1 MALTDLQLRN
11 AKPSDRPYKM
21 ADGGGLYME
30 VRPTGKKLWR
40 YRYRIAGKENIYAI
54 GEYPRVTLSA
64 ARAERDEAKDAVRQG
79 LHPAHL
85 REAERQ
91 QNITESANT
100 FQAIALEFAEQKAR
114 TWSETYQDQ
123 FRRAM
128 EQNVY
133 PYIGTI
139 PIRHLNSQHILEI
152 MRRMDNRGAT
162 AYAIQVRQW
171 CSAVFCYAASTM
183 RADGDPA
190 AAVKGAVQRRQINH
204 ARALEPHEIRDYL
217 QRLQGFGGNRA
228 TGIALELMLYLFPR
242 TAELRTAEWQD
253 MHLADAQWRIPAEKM
268 KMRRMHIVPLPR
280 QAVALLEELQTITG
294 NGRWLFPNTRRPATV
309 MSATTINRALEYL
322 GYPTGHVSGHDFRAT
337 ASTRL
342 NEMGYPEAHI
352 EMQLAHAPRNKTAAA
367 YNHAKYLPERERMMQ
382 DWADY
387 LDSLRK
393 GSKKVVGINRAKD
406 GR

>member
-11 AKPSDRPYKM
+11 AKPGDKPYKM

-64 ARAERDEAKDAVRQG
+64 ARAERDNAKDAVRQG

-85 REAERQ
+85 RRAERQ

-100 FQAIALEFAEQKAR
+100 FEAIAREYAEQKAR
-114 TWSETYQDQ
+114 TWSDTYLDQ
-123 FRRAM
+123 FERAM
-128 EQNVY
+128 DANVY
-133 PYIGTI
+133 PYIGSI
-139 PIRHLNSQHILEI
+139 PVRHINSQHILEI
-152 MRRMDNRGAT
+152 MRRMDKRGAA

-171 CSAVFCYAASTM
+171 CSAIFCYAASTM

-190 AAVKGAVQRRQINH
+190 AAVKGAVQRRPITH
-204 ARALEPHEIRDYL
+204 AKPLGPSQIRDYL
-217 QRLQGFGGNRA
+217 KRLSGFGGNRA

-242 TAELRTAEWQD
+242 TAELRKAEWLD
-253 MHLADAQWRIPAEKM
+253 IHLEDAQWRIPADKM
-268 KMRRMHIVPLPR
+268 KMRRTHIVPLPR
-280 QAVALLEELQTITG
+280 QALALLEELKTITG
-294 NGRWLFPNTRRPATV
+294 NGRWLFPNTRRPTTV

-322 GYPTGHVSGHDFRAT
+322 GYETGHVTGHDFRAT

-367 YNHAKYLPERERMMQ
+367 YNHAKYLQERHRMMQ

-387 LDSLRK
+387 IDSLRT
-393 GSKKVVGINRAKD
+393 SKKVVPIKSAQ
-406 GR
+406 